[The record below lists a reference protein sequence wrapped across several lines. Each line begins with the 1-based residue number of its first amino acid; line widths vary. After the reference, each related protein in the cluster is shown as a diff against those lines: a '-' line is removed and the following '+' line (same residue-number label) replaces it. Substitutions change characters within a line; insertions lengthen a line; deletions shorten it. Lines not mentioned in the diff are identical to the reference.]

1 MKKNLLKKGVSAI
14 LVSALTLGLSGC
26 GGDAEVSAD
35 SNLAKQY
42 VYSCQDIELPQ
53 IGDSFDIRTGYYSE
67 GTIYLLANVYSYDD
81 TISHQRLK
89 LLTLKEDGSNLQ
101 EFDLQTS
108 EGAGGESTT
117 GEDVQTEETV
127 QETESAGDS
136 ESSNSGGVIQPRTQ
150 TAQDAEADT
159 VAEEETGEETAASED
174 VAAAGNAS
182 DGDVAVTLPIAPDPS
197 SYEYTSYANYVFSP
211 KGVLYAIKTHS
222 YENYSDPENYVS
234 TQENYLCSWDMEGN
248 LLGEYPLEAINYE
261 EEYTY
266 ISALF
271 PMDDGSMGVLY
282 TGDSVQLAQVDE
294 QGNVSERRQLSDAMS
309 VLQNGGSV
317 FVKPDGTLLV
327 TYYDESDWS
336 NMYIATYDVNSDTMS
351 EGVLLPDTFSA
362 GGYNA
367 MLPGN
372 DSDLIFTDA
381 NGVYT
386 YNIGDT
392 ERTQIMSF
400 VNSDMNISSM
410 NNVIMLDESRFVG
423 LYYDSI
429 NYESSVGIFTKVNPE
444 DIPDK
449 EVLVLAG
456 NYVDS
461 DVKQRVVEF
470 NKTNSQ
476 YRIVVEEY
484 RSYAT
489 SEDYNAGY
497 TQLNN
502 DIISGNMP
510 DILVVDT
517 NLPIENYISKGLIAD
532 INSLIESDEELSQVE
547 FMENVFE
554 AYSIEGKLY
563 QVIPYFNVMTLV
575 GKKSIVGDRTGWTM
589 SEFKELEASLPE
601 GTSIIGELTRSGFMS
616 MMMQYCGTDFVNVS
630 TGECNFDSQ
639 NFIDMLEFANELPE
653 TLPDDYY
660 NDDYWSSYEAQY
672 RENRT
677 VLMSCYIS
685 TVRNMNYTMNGSFGE
700 EISFIGFPTE
710 SGNGSSITAGT
721 SFALSARSANLEG
734 AWEFARYYLTD
745 EYQQTLEWGMPV
757 SRTVFMEKAQEA
769 LERPYYLDENGNK
782 VQYAE
787 TFSMNG
793 ESIELDPMTQEQID
807 QVVAFIESV
816 NTRSY
821 YNQDISKILEEE
833 VEAYFTG
840 QKSAQ
845 EVAQV
850 IQSRAQIY
858 VSENR

>member
-81 TISHQRLK
+81 TSSHQRLK

-150 TAQDAEADT
+150 TAQDAEADI

-174 VAAAGNAS
+174 EAAAGNAS

-381 NGVYT
+381 NGFLI
-386 YNIGDT
+386 NLH
-392 ERTQIMSF
+392 
-400 VNSDMNISSM
+400 NS
-410 NNVIMLDESRFVG
+410 
-423 LYYDSI
+423 
-429 NYESSVGIFTKVNPE
+429 
-444 DIPDK
+444 
-449 EVLVLAG
+449 
-456 NYVDS
+456 
-461 DVKQRVVEF
+461 
-470 NKTNSQ
+470 
-476 YRIVVEEY
+476 
-484 RSYAT
+484 
-489 SEDYNAGY
+489 
-497 TQLNN
+497 
-502 DIISGNMP
+502 
-510 DILVVDT
+510 
-517 NLPIENYISKGLIAD
+517 
-532 INSLIESDEELSQVE
+532 
-547 FMENVFE
+547 
-554 AYSIEGKLY
+554 
-563 QVIPYFNVMTLV
+563 
-575 GKKSIVGDRTGWTM
+575 
-589 SEFKELEASLPE
+589 
-601 GTSIIGELTRSGFMS
+601 
-616 MMMQYCGTDFVNVS
+616 TD
-630 TGECNFDSQ
+630 
-639 NFIDMLEFANELPE
+639 
-653 TLPDDYY
+653 
-660 NDDYWSSYEAQY
+660 
-672 RENRT
+672 
-677 VLMSCYIS
+677 
-685 TVRNMNYTMNGSFGE
+685 
-700 EISFIGFPTE
+700 
-710 SGNGSSITAGT
+710 
-721 SFALSARSANLEG
+721 
-734 AWEFARYYLTD
+734 
-745 EYQQTLEWGMPV
+745 
-757 SRTVFMEKAQEA
+757 
-769 LERPYYLDENGNK
+769 
-782 VQYAE
+782 
-787 TFSMNG
+787 
-793 ESIELDPMTQEQID
+793 
-807 QVVAFIESV
+807 
-816 NTRSY
+816 
-821 YNQDISKILEEE
+821 
-833 VEAYFTG
+833 
-840 QKSAQ
+840 
-845 EVAQV
+845 
-850 IQSRAQIY
+850 
-858 VSENR
+858 